1 MTFLLP
7 SFQENGIRGQ
17 CFWSLEETWGK
28 SCLCRKSVLAEK
40 CPWQSVTHRNNSLN
54 VNQNSYLMG
63 RFPKSLNWS
72 ETFLH
77 CFEHCSGIR
86 ASFIPFIF
94 LTKKEE
100 IRVLLSIVPYDQLL
114 IGTQFV
120 LLLCC
125 KKTPMAM
132 QSFFFISKDSICRP
146 DKSIL
151 LWVVVFRLTA
161 ATMSQAH
168 FMVLMLKWFFPEGV
182 TRKGGRHI
190 TIFPFLCVYAF
201 FLVSLRNFPLPVI
214 SGLISR
220 YMEVMVL
227 CIGDETLPNHD
238 F

>member
-17 CFWSLEETWGK
+17 CFWSLEGTWGK

-40 CPWQSVTHRNNSLN
+40 CPWLAVTHRNNSLN

-72 ETFLH
+72 ETFLLLWALFWH
-77 CFEHCSGIR
+77 QSLLHSFYFPNKERRNPSFAFDCSLWSALDRDSIR
-86 ASFIPFIF
+86 ASV
-94 LTKKEE
+94 
-100 IRVLLSIVPYDQLL
+100 VLQ
-114 IGTQFV
+114 
-120 LLLCC
+120 
-125 KKTPMAM
+125 KTPMAM

-151 LWVVVFRLTA
+151 LWAVVFRLTA
-161 ATMSQAH
+161 ATMYQAH

-182 TRKGGRHI
+182 THKGGRHI

-227 CIGDETLPNHD
+227 RIGDETLPNHD

>member
-17 CFWSLEETWGK
+17 CFWSLEGTWGK

-40 CPWQSVTHRNNSLN
+40 CPWLAVTHWNNSLN

-94 LTKKEE
+94 LIKKEE

-125 KKTPMAM
+125 KKTPW
-132 QSFFFISKDSICRP
+132 QCKVSFSLVR
-146 DKSIL
+146 
-151 LWVVVFRLTA
+151 TA
-161 ATMSQAH
+161 FAG
-168 FMVLMLKWFFPEGV
+168 LIK
-182 TRKGGRHI
+182 
-190 TIFPFLCVYAF
+190 AF
-201 FLVSLRNFPLPVI
+201 S
-214 SGLISR
+214 SGL
-220 YMEVMVL
+220 L
-227 CIGDETLPNHD
+227 FLDLLLLPCLRHTSWS
-238 F
+238 